1 MDRILPTPMISKL
14 KSKLAIIAQTSSN
27 TDMCMIVEK
36 MLDRGELGCELSRKS
51 GRERFHCYFSGRKC
65 SLLDEIGDVP
75 DDTQRALLGLLAEGK
90 VEFAVDDVRGPDL
103 YWWATPDGR
112 AVH

>member
-1 MDRILPTPMISKL
+1 MDRIPATTMISKL
-14 KSKLAIIAQTSSN
+14 KSKLAIIARTSSN
-27 TDMCMIVEK
+27 TGMCMILEK
-36 MLDRGELGCELSRKS
+36 MLDRGELGCAPSRKS
-51 GRERFHCYFSGRKC
+51 GGERFHCYFSGTKC

-75 DDTQRALLGLLAEGK
+75 DETQRALLDLLAEGK
-90 VEFAVDDVRGPDL
+90 VEFAIDDARGPNL